1 MFTVS
6 RCLYMNIKELYY
18 WSKFDFL
25 RLRFFSNELC
35 IYAKFSTLCK
45 VNKYFA
51 KDTSN
56 IYYLTQNKQTQKLLC
71 CLYWLFYRR
80 GSLKPPWFDQTS
92 LDSSHRIWT
101 MQATIPRRH
110 ALYPLCKIH
119 YGHTCILSIIPVY
132 IIQATPYTVFPF
144 VLSDPL

>member
-1 MFTVS
+1 
-6 RCLYMNIKELYY
+6 MNIKELYY
-18 WSKFDFL
+18 IIEVSFDFL
-25 RLRFFSNELC
+25 RFRFFPMNFVYMVESHP
-35 IYAKFSTLCK
+35 AKFSTLCK

-51 KDTSN
+51 KYTSN

-80 GSLKPPWFDQTS
+80 GSLEPPWFDQTL

-119 YGHTCILSIIPVY
+119 YSHTCILSIILVY
-132 IIQATPYTVFPF
+132 IIQETPYTVFPF